1 MNDESPRIA
10 RAYKRAAIGLAA
22 AAVLWTLAYV
32 FVQRNEGEQIGI
44 QNWLI
49 PVGAA
54 ILSAWF
60 FALSA
65 KARR

>member
-1 MNDESPRIA
+1 MNEDSPRVA
-10 RAYKRAAIGLAA
+10 KAYQRAAIGLAA
-22 AAVLWTLAYV
+22 AAVLWTLAYL
-32 FVQRNEGEQIGI
+32 FVQRNEGTQIGI

-49 PVGAA
+49 PLGAA

-60 FALSA
+60 FALYA